1 MHDEKD
7 HSMQQLRHRN
17 CASIRPESVSASNH
31 SPNEADGSKATG
43 RASRVRGLIESS
55 TCLQADEDLAF
66 LRRPE
71 MCGIR
76 LQLDYWKTEESLQR
90 HAIGHT
96 IVVYGSTRIP
106 APATARRRVRLAQRM
121 LREQPDRTEGQH
133 ALRAAMHQ
141 LERSRYY
148 EVARELGLRSSQ
160 GLRMVK

>member
-17 CASIRPESVSASNH
+17 CASIRPESVSASNR

-76 LQLDYWKTEESLQR
+76 LQLDYWKTEESLQW

-96 IVVYGSTRIP
+96 IVVYGNSPTGRKVSTHCEPRCNSSN
-106 APATARRRVRLAQRM
+106 AAATMRL
-121 LREQPDRTEGQH
+121 H
-133 ALRAAMHQ
+133 ANWAA
-141 LERSRYY
+141 S
-148 EVARELGLRSSQ
+148 
-160 GLRMVK
+160 